1 MEYLYSQT
9 GKVLHYITDDTKEP
23 SVGPLSDLNQG
34 QEADE
39 GFVDAD
45 DQTVAP
51 VETILAVQQADS
63 GKQLAKDLIIKHQ
76 AILTLELI
84 FSNNFL
90 HRYCFILFE
99 LLLSLRSI
107 FLYNLRLIKQNWD
120 SKVKLFFF

>member
-1 MEYLYSQT
+1 M
-9 GKVLHYITDDTKEP
+9 
-23 SVGPLSDLNQG
+23 GPLSDLNQG

-63 GKQLAKDLIIKHQ
+63 GKQLAKDLILKHQ
-76 AILTLELI
+76 AILTLQLI

-90 HRYCFILFE
+90 HRYIFILFE

-107 FLYNLRLIKQNWD
+107 FLYNLRLIKQN
-120 SKVKLFFF
+120 

>member
-1 MEYLYSQT
+1 M
-9 GKVLHYITDDTKEP
+9 
-23 SVGPLSDLNQG
+23 GPLSDLNQG

-76 AILTLELI
+76 AILTLQLI
-84 FSNNFL
+84 LSNNFL

-107 FLYNLRLIKQNWD
+107 FLYNLRLIKQN
-120 SKVKLFFF
+120 

>member
-1 MEYLYSQT
+1 M
-9 GKVLHYITDDTKEP
+9 
-23 SVGPLSDLNQG
+23 GPLSDLNQG

-63 GKQLAKDLIIKHQ
+63 GKQLAKDLIIKHHT
-76 AILTLELI
+76 ILTLQLI

-90 HRYCFILFE
+90 HRYIFILFE

-107 FLYNLRLIKQNWD
+107 FLYNLRLIKQN
-120 SKVKLFFF
+120 